1 MKTNSGDWQTLDQD
15 ATNSLP
21 LGTNDEE
28 VEIRVTSNDSEPVIV
43 EKVVEIVRVET
54 AAGITPEQL
63 AMLLPAAST
72 TTSSSSNSGLLIVIV
87 IALIALLAVVVL
99 RKKKKLING
108 ML

>member
-63 AMLLPAAST
+63 AMLLPVAST
-72 TTSSSSNSGLLIVIV
+72 TPASSSNSGLLIIVVIV
-87 IALIALLAVVVL
+87 GLIALIAVVVV
-99 RKKKKLING
+99 RKKKS
-108 ML
+108 